1 MTFIIKSSFVKE
13 NSDST
18 CDFDHITLKEMILF
32 EMEQKKLNQ

>member
-18 CDFDHITLKEMILF
+18 YDLDYITVKEMILF
-32 EMEQKKLNQ
+32 EMKQKKLNQ